1 MIFKCQSGYTLRQIE
16 NDSYLLPYG
25 QQIADQKKG
34 LLLNETSVFLWKNLQ
49 ERGSS
54 TAEQLAAALTRY
66 YQIPDASFSSV
77 VTDVNDWIHQLC
89 QLGMLTASLHSVPED
104 ASCCLSIAGL
114 ILHLYDPSDLV
125 SASFDAFRTDSF
137 TQIPDQRIDLLT
149 APPESHSYEQV
160 LLQNREMTIFQNS
173 DHYVML
179 FPTMPDIY
187 EAHMTLDGSY
197 VRIFCQAVHTGE
209 ASDDLFH
216 AIRLFFLY
224 LAQKKGMFALH
235 SASILYRDK
244 AWLFSGHSGM
254 GKSTHTALWHELFQT
269 PYLNGDLNLIG
280 SQNGIL
286 CVYGIPWCG
295 TSGIYTTRQYPLGGI
310 VLLGRH
316 PDQDV
321 MDELSTQE
329 KILRVMQR
337 MISPAWTAELL
348 DQNLSFASKTADKVP
363 VFHLSCTMRP
373 SAAQTA
379 REAIDRLEDL
389 S

>member
-1 MIFKCQSGYTLRQIE
+1 MIFKCQPGYTLRQIE
-16 NDSYLLPYG
+16 NDFYLLPYG

-49 ERGSS
+49 EQGNA

-89 QLGMLTASLHSVPED
+89 QLGMLTVSLHSVPED

-125 SASFDAFRTDSF
+125 SASFDAFRTDSS

-173 DHYVML
+173 DRYVML

-280 SQNGIL
+280 SQNGSWIFL
-286 CVYGIPWCG
+286 THGAYFSTP
-295 TSGIYTTRQYPLGGI
+295 RNQYC
-310 VLLGRH
+310 R
-316 PDQDV
+316 
-321 MDELSTQE
+321 LSQS
-329 KILRVMQR
+329 R
-337 MISPAWTAELL
+337 
-348 DQNLSFASKTADKVP
+348 
-363 VFHLSCTMRP
+363 
-373 SAAQTA
+373 
-379 REAIDRLEDL
+379 
-389 S
+389 

>member
-1 MIFKCQSGYTLRQIE
+1 MIFKCQPGYTLRQIE
-16 NDSYLLPYG
+16 NDFYLLPYG

-34 LLLNETSVFLWKNLQ
+34 LLLNETSAFLWRTLQ
-49 ERGSS
+49 ERGCA
-54 TAEQLAAALTRY
+54 TAEQLATALAGY
-66 YQIPDASFSSV
+66 YQIPNEDVFSV
-77 VTDVNDWIHQLC
+77 VADVKAWALRLC
-89 QLGMLTASLHSVPED
+89 QLGMLTTSLHPVPEA
-104 ASCCLSIAGL
+104 ASSCLSIAGL

-125 SASFDAFRTDSF
+125 SASFDAFRADSF
-137 TQIPDQRIDLLT
+137 AQIPDQRIDLLNT
-149 APPESHSYEQV
+149 PPDSRSYGQV
-160 LLQNREMTIFQNS
+160 LLRNKEITIFQNV
-173 DHYVML
+173 DRYVVL

-187 EAHMTLDGSY
+187 EAHMTMDGSF
-197 VRIFCQAVHTGE
+197 VRIYCTSVHTSE
-209 ASDDLFH
+209 ASDSLFH

-235 SASILYRDK
+235 SASILYRGK

-254 GKSTHTALWHELFQT
+254 GKSTHTALWHKLFQT

-280 SQNGIL
+280 VRNGSL

-295 TSGIYTTRQYPLGGI
+295 TSGIYTTSQYPLGGI

-316 PDQDV
+316 PDQDI
-321 MDELSTQE
+321 MEELPTQE

-348 DQNLSFASKTADKVP
+348 DQNLSFASKIADRVP

-379 REAIDRLEDL
+379 REAIDRQEDL